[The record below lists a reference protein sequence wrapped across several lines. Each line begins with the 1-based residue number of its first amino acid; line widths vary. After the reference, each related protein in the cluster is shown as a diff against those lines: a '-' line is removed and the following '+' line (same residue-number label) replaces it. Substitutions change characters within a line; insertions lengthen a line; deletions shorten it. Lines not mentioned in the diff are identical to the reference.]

1 MHFFK
6 KQSGE
11 SIIEVLVAATLLVAV
26 LTTSF
31 VTLNRAAR
39 ANVNVGN
46 RIVAINIAREGIE
59 AVRNIRDTNWLK
71 YSGNRR
77 EKWLCL
83 DSLSSPDEC
92 EDNSTPQ
99 LITSGFYQVNFSETD
114 KRYFLVKILGADKL
128 DIPGES
134 VELESFRLY
143 RDITTDKFTH
153 DDDLGANPA
162 TEFYRQIEITVVSDD
177 VCGGS
182 GCLEEKIEVSS
193 RVGWIEGE
201 STKNI
206 TLEAH
211 LFDFY
216 QRDEY

>member
-1 MHFFK
+1 MNFFK

-11 SIIEVLVAATLLVAV
+11 SVVEVLVAATLLVAV
-26 LTTSF
+26 LTTAF
-31 VTLNRAAR
+31 VALNRAAS

-83 DSLSSPDEC
+83 DSLASPNEC
-92 EDNSTPQ
+92 EENSSPQ
-99 LITSGFYQVNFSETD
+99 LITSGFYQVNFSESD
-114 KRYFLVKILGADKL
+114 HRYFLVKIPGADEL

-134 VELESFRLY
+134 VARESFRLY
-143 RDITTDKFTH
+143 RDATTDKFTH
-153 DDDLGANPA
+153 DDNLGSNPA
-162 TEFYRQIEITVVSDD
+162 TAFYRQIEIVVVSND

-182 GCLEEKIEVSS
+182 GCTEEKIEVSS

-206 TLEAH
+206 TLETH